1 MDQETEIITQ
11 ETRVEKIRTFFLSN
25 KKSLISILIIIILS
39 VFGYFFYVDYQ
50 KNQKTTL
57 GNKYNNVLIK
67 FNVSNKSEMISELKE
82 IIMEKDSTYSPLAL
96 YYLIDNSLIKSK
108 EEINKLFDVVIEKTK
123 LEKEIKNLIIYK
135 KGIYNSQFEK
145 ENELIKILNPVL
157 NSESVWKPHVLY
169 LLAEYFYS
177 KGEKQKSRE
186 FFQNILDIE
195 NADQNI
201 LIKAQKRIQRDFSE

>member
-39 VFGYFFYVDYQ
+39 VFGYFFYVDYK

-145 ENELIKILNPVL
+145 ENELIKILNPVI
-157 NSESVWKPHVLY
+157 NSESVWKPHALY

-177 KGEKQKSRE
+177 KGEKKKSRE
-186 FFQNILDIE
+186 YFQNILDIE

>member
-39 VFGYFFYVDYQ
+39 VFGYFFYADYQ

-67 FNVSNKSEMISELKE
+67 FNASNKLEMISELKE

-135 KGIYNSQFEK
+135 KGIYNSQFKK

-157 NSESVWKPHVLY
+157 NSESVWKPHELY

-195 NADQNI
+195 NVDQNI

>member
-1 MDQETEIITQ
+1 MDQETEIINQ
-11 ETRVEKIRTFFLSN
+11 NTRMEKIRTFFLSN
-25 KKSLISILIIIILS
+25 KKSLISALIIIILS

-50 KNQKTTL
+50 KKQKTAL

-67 FNVSNKSEMISELKE
+67 FNESNELEMIRELKE

-96 YYLIDNSLIKSK
+96 YYLIDNSLIKST
-108 EEINKLFDVVIEKTK
+108 EEINELFDIVIEKIK
-123 LEKEIKNLIIYK
+123 LEKEIKNLVIYK
-135 KGIYNSQFEK
+135 KGIYNSQFKK

-157 NSESVWKPHVLY
+157 SSESVWKPHALY

-177 KGEKQKSRE
+177 KGEKKKSKE
-186 FFQNILDIE
+186 YFQNILDIE

-201 LIKAQKRIQRDFSE
+201 LIKAQKRIQRDLSE

>member
-57 GNKYNNVLIK
+57 GNKYNNILIK

-157 NSESVWKPHVLY
+157 NSESVWKRHALY

>member
-157 NSESVWKPHVLY
+157 NSESVWKPHALY

-195 NADQNI
+195 NVDQNI

>member
-195 NADQNI
+195 NVDQNI

>member
-1 MDQETEIITQ
+1 MDQETEIVTQ
-11 ETRVEKIRTFFLSN
+11 DTRLEKIRTFFLSN

-39 VFGYFFYVDYQ
+39 LFGYFFYVDYQ
-50 KNQKTTL
+50 KKKKITL

-67 FNVSNKSEMISELKE
+67 FDQSNKPEMIGVLKE
-82 IIMEKDSTYSPLAL
+82 IIMEKDNTYSPLAL
-96 YYLIDNSLIKSK
+96 YYLIDNSLIKSRD
-108 EEINKLFDVVIEKTK
+108 EINELFDIVIEKTK

-135 KGIYNSQFEK
+135 KGIYNSEIKK
-145 ENELIKILNPVL
+145 ENELIKILNPLL
-157 NSESVWKPHVLY
+157 NSESVWKPHALY

-186 FFQNILDIE
+186 FFQNIIDIE
-195 NADQNI
+195 NVDKNI

>member
-67 FNVSNKSEMISELKE
+67 FNASNKLEMISELKE

-135 KGIYNSQFEK
+135 KGIYNSQFKK

-157 NSESVWKPHVLY
+157 NSESIWKPHALY

-195 NADQNI
+195 NVDQNI

>member
-1 MDQETEIITQ
+1 MDQETEIVTQ
-11 ETRVEKIRTFFLSN
+11 DTRLEKIRTFFLSN

-39 VFGYFFYVDYQ
+39 LFGYFFYVDYQ
-50 KNQKTTL
+50 KKQKITL

-67 FNVSNKSEMISELKE
+67 FDQSNKPEMIGVLKE
-82 IIMEKDSTYSPLAL
+82 IIMEKDNTYSPLAL
-96 YYLIDNSLIKSK
+96 YYLIDNSLIKSRD
-108 EEINKLFDVVIEKTK
+108 EINELFDIVIEKTK

-135 KGIYNSQFEK
+135 KGIYNSEIKK
-145 ENELIKILNPVL
+145 ENELIKILNPLL
-157 NSESVWKPHVLY
+157 NSESVWKPHALY

-186 FFQNILDIE
+186 FFQNIIDIE
-195 NADQNI
+195 NVDKNI

>member
-1 MDQETEIITQ
+1 MDQETEIVNQ
-11 ETRVEKIRTFFLSN
+11 NTRIEKIRTFFLSN
-25 KKSLISILIIIILS
+25 KKSLISVLIIIILS
-39 VFGYFFYVDYQ
+39 VFGYFFYLDYQ
-50 KNQKTTL
+50 KKQKTAL

-67 FNVSNKSEMISELKE
+67 FNESNKSEIISELKE
-82 IIMEKDSTYSPLAL
+82 IIMEKDGTYSPLAL
-96 YYLIDNSLIKSK
+96 YYLIDNSLIQSK
-108 EEINKLFDVVIEKTK
+108 EEINGLFDVVIEKTK

>member
-1 MDQETEIITQ
+1 MDQESEIVTQ
-11 ETRVEKIRTFFLSN
+11 DTRIEKVRTFFVSN

-39 VFGYFFYVDYQ
+39 LFGYFFYVDYQ
-50 KNQKTTL
+50 KKKKITL

-67 FNVSNKSEMISELKE
+67 FDQSNKPEMIGVLKE
-82 IIMEKDSTYSPLAL
+82 IIMEKDNTYSPLAL
-96 YYLIDNSLIKSK
+96 YYLIDNSLIKSRD
-108 EEINKLFDVVIEKTK
+108 EINELFDIVIEKTK

-135 KGIYNSQFEK
+135 KGIYNSEIKK
-145 ENELIKILNPVL
+145 ENELIKILNPLL
-157 NSESVWKPHVLY
+157 NSESVWKPHALY

-186 FFQNILDIE
+186 FFQNIIDIE
-195 NADQNI
+195 NVDKNI

>member
-1 MDQETEIITQ
+1 MDQETEIVTQ
-11 ETRVEKIRTFFLSN
+11 DTRLEKIRTFFLSN

-39 VFGYFFYVDYQ
+39 LFGYFFYVDYQ
-50 KNQKTTL
+50 KKQKITL

-67 FNVSNKSEMISELKE
+67 FNQSNKPEMIGVLKE
-82 IIMEKDSTYSPLAL
+82 IIMEKDNTYSPLAL
-96 YYLIDNSLIKSK
+96 YYLIDNSLIKSRD
-108 EEINKLFDVVIEKTK
+108 EINELFDIVIEKTK

-135 KGIYNSQFEK
+135 KGIYNSEIKK
-145 ENELIKILNPVL
+145 ENELIKILNPLL
-157 NSESVWKPHVLY
+157 NSESVWKPHALY

-186 FFQNILDIE
+186 FFQNIIDIE
-195 NADQNI
+195 NVDKNI

>member
-1 MDQETEIITQ
+1 MDQETEIVNQNTKI
-11 ETRVEKIRTFFLSN
+11 EKIRTFFLSN
-25 KKSLISILIIIILS
+25 KKSLISVLIIIVLS
-39 VFGYFFYVDYQ
+39 VFGYFFYLDYQ
-50 KNQKTTL
+50 KKQKTAL

-67 FNVSNKSEMISELKE
+67 FNESNKSEMISELKE
-82 IIMEKDSTYSPLAL
+82 IIKEKDGTYSPLAL
-96 YYLIDNSLIKSK
+96 YYLIDNSLIQSSD
-108 EEINKLFDVVIEKTK
+108 EINELFDFVIEKTK
-123 LEKEIKNLIIYK
+123 LEKEIKNLVIYK
-135 KGIYNSQFEK
+135 KGIYNSQFKK

-157 NSESVWKPHVLY
+157 NSESIWKPHVLY

-177 KGEKQKSRE
+177 KGERQKSRE

>member
-1 MDQETEIITQ
+1 MDQETEIVTQ

-39 VFGYFFYVDYQ
+39 VLGYFFYVDYQ

-82 IIMEKDSTYSPLAL
+82 IIMKKNSTYSPLAL

-145 ENELIKILNPVL
+145 ENELIKILNPVI
-157 NSESVWKPHVLY
+157 NSESVWKPHALY

-177 KGEKQKSRE
+177 KGEKKKSRE
-186 FFQNILDIE
+186 YFQNILDIE

>member
-11 ETRVEKIRTFFLSN
+11 EARVEKIKTFFLSN
-25 KKSLISILIIIILS
+25 KKSLISVLIIIILS
-39 VFGYFFYVDYQ
+39 VFGYFFYLDY
-50 KNQKTTL
+50 KKKQKTAL

-67 FNVSNKSEMISELKE
+67 FNESNKSEMISELKE

-157 NSESVWKPHVLY
+157 NSESVWKPHALY

-195 NADQNI
+195 NVDQNI

>member
-11 ETRVEKIRTFFLSN
+11 DTRLEKIRTFFLSN
-25 KKSLISILIIIILS
+25 KKSLISVLIIIILS
-39 VFGYFFYVDYQ
+39 VFGYFFYLDYQ
-50 KNQKTTL
+50 KKQKTAL

-67 FNVSNKSEMISELKE
+67 FNESNKSEMISELKE
-82 IIMEKDSTYSPLAL
+82 IIMEKDGTYSPLAL
-96 YYLIDNSLIKSK
+96 YYLIDNSLIQSK
-108 EEINKLFDVVIEKTK
+108 EEINGLFDVVIEKTK

-145 ENELIKILNPVL
+145 ENELIKILNPVI
-157 NSESVWKPHVLY
+157 NSESVWKPHALY

>member
-1 MDQETEIITQ
+1 MDQETEIVNQ
-11 ETRVEKIRTFFLSN
+11 NTRIEKIRTFFISN
-25 KKSLISILIIIILS
+25 KKSLISVLIIIILS
-39 VFGYFFYVDYQ
+39 VFGYFFYLDYQ
-50 KNQKTTL
+50 KKQKIAL
-57 GNKYNNVLIK
+57 GDKYNSVLIK
-67 FNVSNKSEMISELKE
+67 FNESNKSEMISELKE
-82 IIMEKDSTYSPLAL
+82 IIKEKDGTYSPLAL
-96 YYLIDNSLIKSK
+96 YYLIDNSLIQSR
-108 EEINKLFDVVIEKTK
+108 EEINGLFDVVIGKTK

-135 KGIYNSQFEK
+135 KGIYNSQFKK

-157 NSESVWKPHVLY
+157 NSESIWKPHVLY

-177 KGEKQKSRE
+177 KGERQKSRE

>member
-1 MDQETEIITQ
+1 M
-11 ETRVEKIRTFFLSN
+11 IR
-25 KKSLISILIIIILS
+25 
-39 VFGYFFYVDYQ
+39 
-50 KNQKTTL
+50 
-57 GNKYNNVLIK
+57 
-67 FNVSNKSEMISELKE
+67 ELKE

-108 EEINKLFDVVIEKTK
+108 EEVNKLFDVVIEKTK

-135 KGIYNSQFEK
+135 KGIYNSQFKK

-157 NSESVWKPHVLY
+157 NSESIWKPHALY
-169 LLAEYFYS
+169 LLAEYFYC

>member
-1 MDQETEIITQ
+1 MDQETEIVNQ
-11 ETRVEKIRTFFLSN
+11 NTRIEKIRTFFLSN
-25 KKSLISILIIIILS
+25 KKSLISVLIIIILS
-39 VFGYFFYVDYQ
+39 VFGYFFYLDYQ
-50 KNQKTTL
+50 KKQKTAL

-67 FNVSNKSEMISELKE
+67 FNESNKSEMISELKE

-157 NSESVWKPHVLY
+157 NSESVWKPHALY